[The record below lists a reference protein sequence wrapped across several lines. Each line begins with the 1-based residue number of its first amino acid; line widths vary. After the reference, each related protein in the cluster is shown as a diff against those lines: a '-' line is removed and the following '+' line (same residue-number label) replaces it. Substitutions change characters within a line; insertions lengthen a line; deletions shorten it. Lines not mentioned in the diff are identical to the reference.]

1 MNPEIQ
7 HSLITKFRKTIYA
20 KVLQAIDEYHLIEA
34 NDKICVCISGGKDS
48 FLLAL
53 ALLEVKTHGMIPFD
67 LVFVSMNPGY
77 KDEVVASI
85 KNNALTLGLDLKV
98 VPSNIFNYVKTLD
111 DNPCYMCARMR
122 RGNLY
127 KIAQD
132 LGCNKIALGHHLN
145 DVIETFLLGILYS
158 NEITF
163 MRPKLISKNFANM
176 ELIRPLF
183 KVKEEDI
190 IRWQNYHNLQFIHC
204 SCPLSDGNIEG
215 KRSEVKEIIKQ
226 LKKTN
231 SEVEDNLFRSC
242 HNLNLGTIIQ
252 ARKENEIIS
261 FNEIFQ
267 KEADERKN

>member
-1 MNPEIQ
+1 MNPLIQ
-7 HSLITKFRKTIYA
+7 RSLITKFRKPIYA
-20 KVLQAIDEYHLIEA
+20 KVLQAIDDYQLMEA

-48 FLLAL
+48 YLMAL
-53 ALLEVKTHGMIPFD
+53 ALLEVKMHGEIPFD

-77 KDEVVASI
+77 KEEVVEQI
-85 KNNALTLGLDLKV
+85 KKNAEILDLDLKII
-98 VPSNIFNYVKTLD
+98 PSNIFNYVKTLE

-145 DVIETFLLGILYS
+145 DVIETLMLGILYS

-163 MRPKLISKNFANM
+163 MRPKLISKNFPNM
-176 ELIRPLF
+176 QLIRPLF

-190 IRWQNYHNLQFIHC
+190 IRWQNYHKLTFIHC

-215 KRSEVKEIIKQ
+215 KRSEVKKIIQ
-226 LKKTN
+226 DLKKTN
-231 SEVEDNLFRSC
+231 PDVEDNLFRSC
-242 HNLNLGTIIQ
+242 HNLNLATIIQ
-252 ARKENEIIS
+252 ARKEDEIYS
-261 FNEIFQ
+261 FNDIFQ
-267 KEADERKN
+267 KEVNERKN